1 MINLIL
7 FWPSVFILVH
17 FCLFLLVH
25 VELADKPVAEG
36 GCPKPPSKEKSVE
49 KSEEESGEE
58 SEEESEEETG
68 EESSTSSESGEV
80 SDTESID
87 CT

>member
-36 GCPKPPSKEKSVE
+36 GCPKPPSKK
-49 KSEEESGEE
+49 ESDEE

-68 EESSTSSESGEV
+68 EESSTSGESGEV
-80 SDTESID
+80 SDIESID
-87 CT
+87 CTSPPTQ